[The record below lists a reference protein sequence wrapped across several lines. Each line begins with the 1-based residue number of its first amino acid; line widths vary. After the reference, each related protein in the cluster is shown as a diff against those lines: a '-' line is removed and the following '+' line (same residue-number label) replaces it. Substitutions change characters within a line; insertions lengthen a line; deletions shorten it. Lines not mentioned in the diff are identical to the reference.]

1 MKSNF
6 LVLFFCFISG
16 AIFSQPFNDW
26 NDEKIVVINDNENHE
41 IMKMDGFFDSSWDKL
56 PQIIFWKRIMKMSSD
71 SCLVNRASNRE
82 VLMKVHVSEWKG
94 LSKAEKLKKREFYK
108 KKFKLP
114 DTEYVYVTSGKSDFY
129 RFMDVY
135 PSLDPGVKAFEK
147 NGVDPWYAQAILLI
161 ESPAQLKKSSVG
173 AYGAFQLMPS
183 VARSHGL
190 IVNKKI
196 DERKDFDK
204 SAFGASNLIKN
215 TCIPYAKKIL
225 TSQGLSYKEND
236 LWFRL
241 FVLHVY
247 HAGAY
252 NVKSVVEKIAPK
264 SGGQELIK
272 KMWHTKA
279 ASFGNNSQNYSQV
292 AIAAQLIL
300 HDLVNEEFDDV
311 YSCR

>member
-1 MKSNF
+1 MICRIF
-6 LVLFFCFISG
+6 LVSFFFFNLTVFC
-16 AIFSQPFNDW
+16 QPFNDW
-26 NDEKIVVINDNENHE
+26 DDEKIVVINEDENQE
-41 IMKMDGFFDSSWDKL
+41 IMEMTDFFDSAWDKL
-56 PQIIFWKRIMKMSSD
+56 PQIVFWKRIMQMSSD

-82 VLMKVHVSEWKG
+82 VLLKVHISEWKG
-94 LSKAEKLKKREFYK
+94 LTKAEKLKKREFYK
-108 KKFKLP
+108 NKFHLP
-114 DTEYVYVTSGKSDFY
+114 VDEYVYVTSGKSDFY
-129 RFMDVY
+129 RLKDVY
-135 PSLDPGVKAFEK
+135 PSIAPGVKAFED

-161 ESPAQLKKSSVG
+161 ESPAQLKKSVVG

-196 DERKDFDK
+196 DERKDFNK
-204 SAFGASNLIKN
+204 SALGASSLIKN
-215 TCIPYAKKIL
+215 TCIPHAKKIL
-225 TSQGLSYKEND
+225 TSQGLSFEEND

-252 NVKSVVEKIAPK
+252 NVRAVVEKIAPK
-264 SGGQELIK
+264 TGGKELIQ

-279 ASFGNNSQNYSQV
+279 AAFGNNSQNYSQV

-300 HDLVNEEFDDV
+300 HDIVHEEFDDV
-311 YSCR
+311 FSCH